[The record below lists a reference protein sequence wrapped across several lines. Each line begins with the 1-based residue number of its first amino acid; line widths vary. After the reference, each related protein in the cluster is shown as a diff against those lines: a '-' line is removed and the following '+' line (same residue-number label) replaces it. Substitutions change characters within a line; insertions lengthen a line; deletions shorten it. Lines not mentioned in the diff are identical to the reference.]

1 MKSTKEKI
9 QPVEPQL
16 HTVVEPCTSPI
27 INKWIKFK
35 LTEEIFNRLND
46 LSDDVEDQWVELR
59 KSSAAQFL
67 EGNPRSEIIFEY
79 YYHNIQ

>member
-1 MKSTKEKI
+1 MKSSRDKI
-9 QPVEPQL
+9 HSVEPQL
-16 HTVVEPCTSPI
+16 HTVVEPCISPI

-35 LTEEIFNRLND
+35 LTEEIFNRIND
-46 LSDDVEDQWVELR
+46 MSDDVEDQWLELR
-59 KSSAAQFL
+59 KVSAAQFL